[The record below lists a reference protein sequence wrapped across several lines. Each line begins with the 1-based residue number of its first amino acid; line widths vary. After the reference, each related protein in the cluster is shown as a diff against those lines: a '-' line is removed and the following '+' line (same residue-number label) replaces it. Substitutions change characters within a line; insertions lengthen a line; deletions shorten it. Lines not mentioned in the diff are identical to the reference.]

1 VGGCF
6 APIAPPLVVANPSRQ
21 ASQPGLVGSVG
32 RSPSDMS
39 DDSTGL
45 PELWDAERLAGYL
58 GVTKHYV
65 YRLTSEHRIR
75 FVRVGKCLR
84 FRPEDVAV
92 WLDAQAVDVVSVSA
106 AKVRRGRPRSG
117 DLAA

>member
-1 VGGCF
+1 
-6 APIAPPLVVANPSRQ
+6 
-21 ASQPGLVGSVG
+21 
-32 RSPSDMS
+32 MS
-39 DDSTGL
+39 DDSAGL

-58 GVTKHYV
+58 GVSKHYV

-84 FRPEDVAV
+84 FRPEDVGA
-92 WLDAQAVDVVSVSA
+92 WLEAQAVDAVSVSVV
-106 AKVRRGRPRSG
+106 KPRRGRPRTR

>member
-1 VGGCF
+1 
-6 APIAPPLVVANPSRQ
+6 
-21 ASQPGLVGSVG
+21 
-32 RSPSDMS
+32 MS

-45 PELWDAERLAGYL
+45 PELWDVARLAGYL

-84 FRPEDVAV
+84 FRPEDVVA
-92 WLDAQAVDVVSVSA
+92 WLDSQAVDVVSVSP
-106 AKVRRGRPRSG
+106 AKARRGRPRSR

>member
-1 VGGCF
+1 MGGSF
-6 APIAPPLVVANPSRQ
+6 ATIAPPSVVVKAAPLVPGPS
-21 ASQPGLVGSVG
+21 LVGSVD

-45 PELWDAERLAGYL
+45 PELWDVARFAGYL

-75 FVRVGKCLR
+75 LVRVGKCLR
-84 FRPEDVAV
+84 FRPEDVAA
-92 WLDAQAVDVVSVSA
+92 WLDAQAVDVASESA
-106 AKVRRGRPRSG
+106 VQARRGRPRKR

>member
-1 VGGCF
+1 
-6 APIAPPLVVANPSRQ
+6 
-21 ASQPGLVGSVG
+21 
-32 RSPSDMS
+32 MS

-45 PELWDAERLAGYL
+45 PELWDAARLAGYL

-84 FRPEDVAV
+84 FRPDDVAV
-92 WLDAQAVDVVSVSA
+92 WLDSQAVGSSHGS
-106 AKVRRGRPRSG
+106 RRCASG
-117 DLAA
+117 IFAVAT

>member
-1 VGGCF
+1 
-6 APIAPPLVVANPSRQ
+6 
-21 ASQPGLVGSVG
+21 
-32 RSPSDMS
+32 MS
-39 DDSTGL
+39 DDSAGL

-75 FVRVGKCLR
+75 LVRVGKCLR
-84 FRPEDVAV
+84 FRPEDVAA
-92 WLDAQAVDVVSVSA
+92 WLDAQAVDVASESA
-106 AKVRRGRPRSG
+106 VQARRGRPRKR

>member
-1 VGGCF
+1 MGGSF
-6 APIAPPLVVANPSRQ
+6 ATIAPPSVVANPSRL
-21 ASQPGLVGSVG
+21 APQPSLVGSVD
-32 RSPSDMS
+32 RSPVGMS
-39 DDSTGL
+39 DDWAGL
-45 PELWDAERLAGYL
+45 SELWDAQRLAEYL

-84 FRPEDVAV
+84 FRPDDVAA
-92 WLDAQAVDVVSVSA
+92 WLDAQAVDVASESTVQA
-106 AKVRRGRPRSG
+106 RRGRPRKR